1 MPGGACGGTKATLH
15 IGSSMGGE
23 RCFAPCVQG
32 AYARKRPVLPLF
44 FLASTC
50 VCVVEEC
57 VCGKS
62 GTFNVGKLVR
72 GGKQRLTAAERS
84 KLRVDFLDS
93 SGVGG
98 VFGGIWWWRECFP
111 GFFGR
116 RKQWY
121 RSPGVRSRGWRDGF
135 WNLCE
140 LKGTVHTQF
149 GASLWPVDGGPS
161 CVSRIHVVHGRVL
174 SKQHRSGTKQKIIT
188 WRFRLTQELASR
200 RSGGLT
206 NSTERC
212 VTSQRVVD
220 LSPVDPCR
228 SLPGVHQ
235 VRCLRGLHEVHVNC
249 SRGFSLRD
257 CYC

>member
-1 MPGGACGGTKATLH
+1 MARKRRCTL
-15 IGSSMGGE
+15 GRRWGE

-140 LKGTVHTQF
+140 LNIYDDDEIHSWCRTRGSPALRRWPPASRTSR
-149 GASLWPVDGGPS
+149 GASNSAVERIARKTFSCENGSSRDKLFSRLAMQVLCAASQAVHPVSDDCTAS
-161 CVSRIHVVHGRVL
+161 DVHP
-174 SKQHRSGTKQKIIT
+174 
-188 WRFRLTQELASR
+188 AM
-200 RSGGLT
+200 
-206 NSTERC
+206 
-212 VTSQRVVD
+212 
-220 LSPVDPCR
+220 LSP
-228 SLPGVHQ
+228 LPLGSFAVCK
-235 VRCLRGLHEVHVNC
+235 VTVIGSSEGL
-249 SRGFSLRD
+249 G
-257 CYC
+257 